1 MIEKKTDR
9 RILRTRRMLFN
20 SLIELILEK
29 GYDAVSVQDIID
41 RADVGRSTFYAHFEN
56 KQHLLFSANDQ
67 LGPKMGHEIAT
78 NHKDFFTQFYQHA
91 ADNYDLAR
99 AMLGKGGGKLV
110 VDHFQMMIEAYFLKQ
125 TAPPI
130 SASPTA
136 QVLAKALSSS
146 TLGILSTWLEMGM
159 SLPQNQLIGYSVAS
173 CEHYLGLLAE

>member
-1 MIEKKTDR
+1 MAEKKTDR

-29 GYDAVSVQDIID
+29 GYETVSVQDIID

-67 LGPKMGHEIAT
+67 LGTKMGHEIAT
-78 NHKDFFTQFYQHA
+78 SHEEFFTQFYQHA

-110 VDHFQMMIEAYFLKQ
+110 IDHFQVMIEAYFLKQ
-125 TAPPI
+125 TTPSIA
-130 SASPTA
+130 ANPTA
-136 QVLAKALSSS
+136 QILAKALSSS
-146 TLGILSTWLEMGM
+146 TLGMLSTWLEMGM
-159 SLPQNQLIGYSVAS
+159 NLPQSQMIGYSVAN
-173 CEHYLGLLAE
+173 CEHYLIQVAG